1 VGPVGRAVTAAA
13 VLACALAVAGGVTL
27 VVLTEEGPESNVP
40 AGTAAAL
47 ARALADEGV
56 TVVLLRAGSGQ
67 RQLPEPR
74 SAELEEARS

>member
-1 VGPVGRAVTAAA
+1 MTAAA

-67 RQLPEPR
+67 RQRAGAPTLRR
-74 SAELEEARS
+74 SSEEARS